1 MAINFR
7 CRQLDLHGVG
17 WYTTSVSVTT
27 KPGTEVVNSRFT
39 MTDFALR
46 FAVVALIDLQAES

>member
-17 WYTTSVSVTT
+17 GYTTPVS
-27 KPGTEVVNSRFT
+27 VVNSLT

-46 FAVVALIDLQAES
+46 FAVVHWLH